1 MGMIRDFLK
10 AAKNSGPLAL
20 EMLRVRFHRSTMNG
34 VERDAYE
41 AISKTVTQDSAKN
54 EIRCCVPAGTPDPAA
69 KKALLVLQLEYG
81 RDWKVVS
88 DKPVQPPA
96 PPTP

>member
-10 AAKNSGPLAL
+10 AAKNSGPLAV
-20 EMLRVRFHRSTMNG
+20 EMLRVRFHRATMSG
-34 VERDAYE
+34 DERAAYE
-41 AISKTVTQDSAKN
+41 AISKTVTQDTSKN
-54 EIRCCVPAGTPDPAA
+54 EVRCTVPAGTPDGAA

-88 DKPVQPPA
+88 EKPSTPA
-96 PPTP
+96 PPKP